1 MSAVEALR
9 ASGVRRRYGEQEVL
23 KGLGLVLGAGA
34 FDALMGPSGCGKST
48 FLHLA
53 AGLIAADGGTIEIGG
68 VDITKMGD
76 TAAAKF
82 RRRHVGVVFQA
93 FNLLNEKTVLQNV
106 LLPLKLD
113 GVNVRDNAVRERAES
128 VMSDLGVAELA
139 GKRPEDLSGGE
150 RQRVAIARALVA
162 EPDIV
167 LADEPTG
174 NLDVAAAKGMCALLK
189 RVNRGGR
196 TAMLVVTHD
205 PQVAACA
212 ERVHFLK
219 DGVIAAS
226 AETQGDPAR
235 ISQLYLET
243 YR

>member
-1 MSAVEALR
+1 VSAVEALR

>member
-1 MSAVEALR
+1 MK
-9 ASGVRRRYGEQEVL
+9 ASGVWRGYGAQEVL
-23 KGLGLVLGAGA
+23 KGVDLTLEAGA
-34 FDALMGPSGCGKST
+34 FEALMGPSGCGKST
-48 FLHLA
+48 FLHIA
-53 AGLIAADGGTIEIGG
+53 AGLISADRGTVEIGG
-68 VDITKMGD
+68 CDITKMSD
-76 TAAAKF
+76 AAAAKF

-93 FNLLNEKTVLQNV
+93 FNLLNEKTVVENV

-113 GVNVRDNAVRERAES
+113 GVNVREHAVRGRAES
-128 VMSDLGVAELA
+128 VMAELGISELS

-150 RQRVAIARALVA
+150 QQRVAIARALVA

-174 NLDVAAAKGMCALLK
+174 NLDVSAAKGICSLL
-189 RVNRGGR
+189 RNVNRGGKM
-196 TAMLVVTHD
+196 AILVVTHD

-226 AETQGDPAR
+226 EDTHGDPAR

-243 YR
+243 YK